1 MNSYTSSFG
10 NEWSTPDTMKRY
22 SMYLTPKGEGEYA
35 TNGRGPKSLS
45 DRFFL
50 GRVTIT
56 QCVWPLLPVPVWWLS
71 VPPFMLK

>member
-56 QCVWPLLPVPVWWLS
+56 SCPCVVASSASFHAEVTHVLVW
-71 VPPFMLK
+71 